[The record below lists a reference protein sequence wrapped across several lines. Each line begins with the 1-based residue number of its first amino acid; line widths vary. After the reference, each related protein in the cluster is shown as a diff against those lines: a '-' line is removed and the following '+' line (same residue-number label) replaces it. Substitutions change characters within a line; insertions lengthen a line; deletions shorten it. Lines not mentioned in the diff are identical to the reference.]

1 LSFDDAKV
9 RRFFGL
15 CNTYKVESP
24 KKCVVLDVNQPF
36 VCANSKFIAFYVF
49 LFTSFLYLC
58 RVKKNSKPDMKKL
71 LVIVIVLLVAVLM
84 ALTVPDKQAHK
95 EAMMKAVEEY
105 VSEEAESRFGD
116 NVLTNLGKNVAV
128 KTIELALNSKLQVH
142 NYLLWNTTSVH
153 LKDKDQLL
161 SVGMFSHVFTFDK
174 EMLREKLEE
183 SLKAK
188 EEAAS
193 EKEAA
198 KENARELKR
207 LEREKKKREKELAR
221 EQKRLEKEAAREQK
235 RQEKEAR
242 KKAKEAEKEAKRRAK
257 ENA

>member
-1 LSFDDAKV
+1 
-9 RRFFGL
+9 
-15 CNTYKVESP
+15 
-24 KKCVVLDVNQPF
+24 
-36 VCANSKFIAFYVF
+36 
-49 LFTSFLYLC
+49 
-58 RVKKNSKPDMKKL
+58 MKKL

-161 SVGMFSHVFTFDK
+161 SVGLFGHVFTFDK

-188 EEAAS
+188 AVAVS